1 MKFKINGEEKELNF
15 GVRFI
20 AELDKTDTLK
30 VENMIEFGVGLM
42 MAEEKLGMG
51 SIETLANIIK
61 SALHREFVT
70 LDQVY
75 DALDERVEED
85 KLEEVFDMIGEA
97 LKNSKAVLVA
107 KSRMKTQATEQNR
120 KKNAVKAVK

>member
-1 MKFKINGEEKELNF
+1 MDFKINGGEKELNF

-70 LDQVY
+70 LDHVY
-75 DALDERVEED
+75 DSLDEYAEDD
-85 KLEEVFDMIGEA
+85 KLDEVFDMIGEA
-97 LKNSKAVLVA
+97 LKNSKAVHVA
-107 KSRMKTQATEQNR
+107 KSRMKNQATEQNR
-120 KKNAVKAVK
+120 KKSAVKAVK